1 MLVTDSINIRDAF
14 VVNIGVNYEIKIRP
28 NYSSRDVL
36 FNCNVEL
43 QDYFKITKRSINQPI
58 NLSELAVI
66 LDKVKGVQTV
76 QKIEI
81 INLNGGNYSEYG
93 YDVKGATKNN
103 IVYPSLDPCI
113 FEVKFPNEDI
123 KGRSI
128 I

>member
-1 MLVTDSINIRDAF
+1 M
-14 VVNIGVNYEIKIRP
+14 
-28 NYSSRDVL
+28 
-36 FNCNVEL
+36 
-43 QDYFKITKRSINQPI
+43 QDYFKVSKRSINQPI
-58 NLSELAVI
+58 NLSEIAVM

-81 INLNGGNYSEYG
+81 INLNGGNYSTYG